1 MSRVTVDKA
10 TGALRVA
17 GAKAFPLGLSNPP
30 PLGGKAPNGLDA
42 FKEIADGGASFIRT
56 GRGDWGPNRLD
67 EQLAAERAVLDAA
80 AAHGLHCWLYLGE
93 LPDLPPRA
101 AGTQASTREQML
113 TRVATT
119 FKDHPGLG
127 AYKGVDEPR
136 NPFRGENWIRP
147 AGLVRAARRLKALD
161 PQHPL
166 VIIQAPR
173 STVAQ
178 LAPYRPAFD
187 ITGADIFPVA
197 YPPGEHSDLP
207 NKDISVVGDVTR
219 KMVRA
224 AGGKPVW
231 MTLQIAWSGTV
242 TSARKPNVVPRFPTL
257 HELRFMAYEAIVC
270 GARGLMFFGGHL
282 TQVSRPADA
291 EAGWNWTFWEQV
303 LRPLLQELS
312 STAIGPA
319 LVARGREAAGQVERQ
334 GRRSADPAGRPLPLR
349 ARRPARRGHEPR
361 RLHGPAQEAER
372 AAAHRRTGAVR
383 VRTGAA
389 AASDRRGPPGVQVG
403 ERRRWRIPR
412 LARIAR
418 RPRLPFLALMN
429 RCAWVPEDDPLYVA
443 YHDEEWGIPVRD
455 ERALFELLN
464 LEGAQ
469 AGLSWSTILRK
480 REGYRNAF
488 AGWEIEAI
496 ARFGERDVERLLGD
510 AGIVR
515 HRGKIESVI
524 DERAR
529 DARARRAA
537 LGAALVVR
545 RRRAAR

>member
-1 MSRVTVDKA
+1 MSRVTIDRA

-30 PLGGKAPNGLDA
+30 PLGTTTPSGVDGL
-42 FKEIADGGASFIRT
+42 KEVAAGGASFIRT
-56 GRGDWGPNRLD
+56 GRGDWGPGRLD

-80 AAHGLHCWLYLGE
+80 AANGLQCWLYLGD

-101 AGTQASTREQML
+101 AGGQASTREQML
-113 TRVATT
+113 NRVAAT

-136 NPFRGENWIRP
+136 NPFRGEDWIRP
-147 AGLVRAARRLKALD
+147 AGLERALRRLKTLD

-173 STVAQ
+173 SSVAQ
-178 LAPYRPAFD
+178 LAAYRAAFD
-187 ITGADIFPVA
+187 ITGADIFPIA

-257 HELRFMAYEAIVC
+257 HELRFMAYQAIVA

-291 EAGWNWTFWEQV
+291 DAGWNWTFWEQV

-312 STAIGPA
+312 STAVAPA
-319 LVARGREAAGQVERQ
+319 LVAANAKPQVKASAKDVEVLTRRDGRFLYVLAVRRGGGTSRVAFSGLPKKLNGTPLTGGQVLFEYAQ
-334 GRRSADPAGRPLPLR
+334 EPPPPPIGAGRQVFRSVSAGGGGFRDWL
-349 ARRPARRGHEPR
+349 
-361 RLHGPAQEAER
+361 GP
-372 AAAHRRTGAVR
+372 H
-383 VRTGAA
+383 
-389 AASDRRGPPGVQVG
+389 
-403 ERRRWRIPR
+403 
-412 LARIAR
+412 
-418 RPRLPFLALMN
+418 
-429 RCAWVPEDDPLYVA
+429 
-443 YHDEEWGIPVRD
+443 
-455 ERALFELLN
+455 
-464 LEGAQ
+464 
-469 AGLSWSTILRK
+469 
-480 REGYRNAF
+480 
-488 AGWEIEAI
+488 
-496 ARFGERDVERLLGD
+496 
-510 AGIVR
+510 
-515 HRGKIESVI
+515 
-524 DERAR
+524 
-529 DARARRAA
+529 DARVYRFA
-537 LGAALVVR
+537 L
-545 RRRAAR
+545 